1 MTLARGAGAVLLA
14 LLLLEP
20 WLPLRDVRQ
29 YLLHV
34 LIQIFVWAFIGTAQ
48 QIVDKLGAFTDIGVD
63 YFAFEII
70 GLPDPEAIR
79 MVVEDVLPKVR

>member
-20 WLPLRDVRQ
+20 WLPLGDVRQ

-34 LIQIFVWAFIGTAQ
+34 LIQIFVWAFIG
-48 QIVDKLGAFTDIGVD
+48 GA
-63 YFAFEII
+63 
-70 GLPDPEAIR
+70 
-79 MVVEDVLPKVR
+79 